1 MKVLS
6 FFDYF
11 EKNLEEQL
19 AFFNQSE
26 LPYFSLRKINGLSF
40 SSWQEED
47 IPIIKQQLNKVNTY
61 LFDPLLYPLTF
72 DDEKYFENLKRVA
85 AFIKKTKIKN
95 LMLRIPA
102 ITDIDIQRKETQKH
116 LLKLRLIFKK
126 INLFLVPDNQEK
138 PLIFTY
144 IFKELKTRGF
154 KALFSPVD
162 IYQKNESIAMN
173 YRLIRDEIGIFLV
186 ADINKEENPTLIGY
200 GEIELTDQIK
210 RLYQNRYQGIIL
222 YDSNLDEIVKHF
234 DLDYKKRRV
243 LSAPSKARSLYK
255 DYLKQI
261 GDEETKY
268 LSFEEIF
275 LNQIEVLKIIFKN
288 YLI

>member
-11 EKNLEEQL
+11 EKNLDEQL
-19 AFFNQSE
+19 AFFNQAE

-47 IPIIKQQLNKVNTY
+47 IPTIKQQLNKVNTY

-102 ITDIDIQRKETQKH
+102 INDIDIERKETQKH

-210 RLYQNRYQGIIL
+210 RLYQNRYQGIVL
-222 YDSNLDEIVKHF
+222 YDSNLDEVVKHF

>member
-11 EKNLEEQL
+11 EKNLDEQL
-19 AFFNQSE
+19 AFFNQAE

-210 RLYQNRYQGIIL
+210 RLYQNRYQGIVL
-222 YDSNLDEIVKHF
+222 YDSNLDEVVKHF

>member
-19 AFFNQSE
+19 AFFNQAE

-210 RLYQNRYQGIIL
+210 RLYQNRYQGIVL
-222 YDSNLDEIVKHF
+222 YDSNLDEVVKHF

>member
-19 AFFNQSE
+19 AFFSQAE

-47 IPIIKQQLNKVNTY
+47 IPTIKQQLNKVNTY

-210 RLYQNRYQGIIL
+210 RLYQNRYQGIVL
-222 YDSNLDEIVKHF
+222 YDSNLDEVVKHF

>member
-95 LMLRIPA
+95 LMLRIPT
-102 ITDIDIQRKETQKH
+102 INDIDIQRKETQKY

-210 RLYQNRYQGIIL
+210 RLYQNRYQGIVL
-222 YDSNLDEIVKHF
+222 YDSNLDEVVKHF

>member
-19 AFFNQSE
+19 AFFSQAE

-47 IPIIKQQLNKVNTY
+47 IPTIKQQLNKVNTY

-102 ITDIDIQRKETQKH
+102 INDIDIERKETQKH

-210 RLYQNRYQGIIL
+210 RLYQNRYQGIVL
-222 YDSNLDEIVKHF
+222 YDSNLDEVVKHF

>member
-210 RLYQNRYQGIIL
+210 RLYQNRYQGIVL
-222 YDSNLDEIVKHF
+222 YDSNLDEVVKHF

>member
-19 AFFNQSE
+19 AFFNQAE

-47 IPIIKQQLNKVNTY
+47 IPTIKQQLNKVNTY

-102 ITDIDIQRKETQKH
+102 INDIDIERKETQKH

-200 GEIELTDQIK
+200 GEIELIDQIK
-210 RLYQNRYQGIIL
+210 RLYQNSYQGIVL
-222 YDSNLDEIVKHF
+222 YDSNLDEVVKHF